1 MSWTSVIGG
10 RLAELKKAAP
20 GWGRLAVAVMPQISA
35 PARASNKCGNLRLW
49 DAAVARADAIQQ
61 LETGGERDAADRRL
75 YAKSAYGCPYGQIRA
90 PAERSA
96 ARHQAKSAA
105 RRQSKCVGVGRSFD
119 RFAKYRVHIRWTI
132 R

>member
-1 MSWTSVIGG
+1 
-10 RLAELKKAAP
+10 
-20 GWGRLAVAVMPQISA
+20 MPQGSTL
-35 PARASNKCGNLRLW
+35 ARASSKCGNLRVW
-49 DAAVARADAIQQ
+49 DAAVARADAISQ

-75 YAKSAYGCPYGQIRA
+75 YAKSAYACPYAQIRA

-105 RRQSKCVGVGRSFD
+105 GRPSKCEGVGRSFD

-132 R
+132 REAAH